1 MENNKQMDIWDK
13 FKEIYLKFSKKYND
27 NLEKPD
33 VTEQINEIYEFIDDE
48 FKQNNL
54 SINLSNTTNSRWI
67 NS

>member
-1 MENNKQMDIWDK
+1 MEQTKKMDIWEK
-13 FKEIYLKFSKKYND
+13 FKQIYLKFSKKYND

-48 FKQNNL
+48 FKQNDL
-54 SINLSNTTNSRWI
+54 DINLSNTKNTQWI